1 VEPDLTIAGHP
12 EVFVVGDMAS
22 VKEADGKPVPG
33 VAPAAIQMGEF
44 AARTILD
51 EAAGQ
56 ARQRFR
62 YFDKGSLATI
72 GRNAGIAQI
81 GRLHLSGLIAWL
93 AWLLVHVYF
102 LIGFRNRLQVI
113 WEWAWAYFRYQKGAR
128 LITGNSDSITP
139 EEVHDQVRQPK
150 LEDRK
155 VS

>member
-1 VEPDLTIAGHP
+1 
-12 EVFVVGDMAS
+12 MAS
-22 VKEADGKPVPG
+22 VRQADGKPVPG
-33 VAPAAIQMGEF
+33 VAPAAIQTGEF
-44 AARTILD
+44 AAQTILD
-51 EAAGQ
+51 EAADGTPTHR
-56 ARQRFR
+56 ASFH

-72 GRNAGIAQI
+72 GLNAGIAQI

-113 WEWAWAYFRYQKGAR
+113 WEWAWAYFKYQKGAR
-128 LITGNSDSITP
+128 LITGKSDSIVP
-139 EEVHDQVRQPK
+139 EIHHEAGGGPR